1 MAPFLFLILAV
12 LCLGGAAGL
21 IFARRPAHGALL
33 VLLSLVSLGGI
44 FGLLGASY
52 AAAVQVLI
60 SAGAILV
67 LFLFVLMMIDPKV
80 ARPPGKKRLTIA
92 AGAGLGV
99 VLLVEL
105 AAAVT
110 RPGVAPPLAA
120 ASDGGSA
127 AVGRV
132 LFTRFLYPVEIAA
145 LLILAA
151 LVAAVTL
158 ARRKEAR

>member
-1 MAPFLFLILAV
+1 MASVLFLILAV

-21 IFARRPAHGALL
+21 IFARRPAHAALS
-33 VLLSLVSLGGI
+33 VLLSLVSLGGV

-67 LFLFVLMMIDPKV
+67 LFLFVVMMIDS
-80 ARPPGKKRLTIA
+80 RGSPPAGRKRLTVA
-92 AGAGLGV
+92 AGAGLAV

-105 AAAVT
+105 LAAIWK
-110 RPGVAPPLAA
+110 PGVEPPLSAA
-120 ASDGGSA
+120 GDGGSA
-127 AVGRV
+127 VVGRV
-132 LFTRFLYPVEIAA
+132 LFTRFLYPFEIAA

-151 LVAAVTL
+151 LVGAVTL
-158 ARRKEAR
+158 ARKKGTP

>member
-21 IFARRPAHGALL
+21 IFACWPAHAALF

-67 LFLFVLMMIDPKV
+67 LFLFVLMMVDPRI
-80 ARPPGKKRLTIA
+80 APPPERKRLTIA
-92 AGAGLGV
+92 AGAGLGL
-99 VLLVEL
+99 VLLIELL
-105 AAAVT
+105 AAVWK
-110 RPGVAPPLAA
+110 PGVEPSLPVAG
-120 ASDGGSA
+120 DGGSA
-127 AVGRV
+127 ALGRL
-132 LFTRFLYPVEIAA
+132 LFTRFLYPFEIAA

-151 LVAAVTL
+151 LVGAVTL
-158 ARRKEAR
+158 ARRKDSR